1 MVTICRVEIKKH
13 TSEEIDITIYSNT
26 TKQFQYF
33 IDLPHMMPYSLM
45 TCSRQAMSVLLV
57 LMVGCYDLTNAEKLY
72 DGSTSICDIPSSSQV
87 ICVDTVVSKDYAKH
101 ECNQKKCCWQAAKN
115 GNGVPSCYYSR
126 NVLKPSGKSDNAT
139 ILSWFY
145 QFPWSIYATDTLNQ
159 AHEYD
164 RGTNYPR
171 VYYAI
176 FAGRSKYL
184 DIHLKYCDILL
195 RLNYITE
202 VHLWDFT
209 GNGWD
214 FTFDNFENKNYLARF
229 VRDTPM
235 EGYRLFQKS
244 SSKNNRFRRRSTKS
258 GSSGFEDYDYRWGS
272 FYEHYAYNKRY
283 RDTDILIKADDDIV
297 YMDLSHF
304 ARFINDISSYAD
316 GTTTHLHFPN
326 IINNDAGFIVQA
338 DFLPNSSA
346 IQKWVEFYT
355 STVQL
360 NLTNQLAR
368 GYDNFYHNLHKLT
381 EPLTTWKYGVY
392 TQDYFLFDFH
402 ELFLKDPKAFIDA
415 MCVQVQTSRFVK
427 INKRI
432 SLNMYAGDFISIR
445 KYFTMFLHL
454 FCCEDESFVGAI
466 PSITGDSHIMHAH
479 FVISHFAFFPQTHPE
494 NEHVLASI
502 RDVYEDIAEVF
513 EKVQLNRTEST
524 TLH

>member
-1 MVTICRVEIKKH
+1 M
-13 TSEEIDITIYSNT
+13 
-26 TKQFQYF
+26 
-33 IDLPHMMPYSLM
+33 
-45 TCSRQAMSVLLV
+45 
-57 LMVGCYDLTNAEKLY
+57 
-72 DGSTSICDIPSSSQV
+72 
-87 ICVDTVVSKDYAKH
+87 
-101 ECNQKKCCWQAAKN
+101 
-115 GNGVPSCYYSR
+115 
-126 NVLKPSGKSDNAT
+126 
-139 ILSWFY
+139 
-145 QFPWSIYATDTLNQ
+145 YATDTLNQ

-195 RLNYITE
+195 RLKYVTE
-202 VHLWDFT
+202 IHLWDFT

-214 FTFDNFENKNYLARF
+214 FTFDNFENKNYLAKF

-244 SSKNNRFRRRSTKS
+244 SSKNNRFRRRN
-258 GSSGFEDYDYRWGS
+258 GFEDYDYRWGS

-304 ARFINDISSYAD
+304 ARFINDISSYTD
-316 GTTTHLHFPN
+316 GSTTHLHFPN

-338 DFLPNSSA
+338 DFLPNSNT

-360 NLTNQLAR
+360 NLTDQLAR
-368 GYDNFYHNLHKLT
+368 GYDNIYHNLFT
-381 EPLTTWKYGVY
+381 EPLTTFQYGVY

-402 ELFLKDPKAFIDA
+402 ELFLKDPKVFIDA
-415 MCVQVQTSRFVK
+415 MHVQVRSSRFVT

-432 SLNMYAGDFISIR
+432 SLNMFAGDFISIR

-466 PSITGDSHIMHAH
+466 PSITGDSHIMHKH
-479 FVISHFAFFPQTHPE
+479 FVISHFAFFLQTQTE
-494 NEHVLASI
+494 NEQVLACI
-502 RDVYEDIAEVF
+502 RDVYENIAEIF
-513 EKVQLNRTEST
+513 EKVQLNQIEGT